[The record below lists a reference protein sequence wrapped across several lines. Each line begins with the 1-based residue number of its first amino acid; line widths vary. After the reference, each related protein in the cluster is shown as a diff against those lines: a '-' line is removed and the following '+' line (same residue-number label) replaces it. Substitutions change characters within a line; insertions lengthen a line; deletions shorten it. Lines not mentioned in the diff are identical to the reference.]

1 MMNTLPPITLPTD
14 ISTADP
20 MVMRPGKEKDVAQ
33 QLEAVFISMLIK
45 EMRTAGSEEGLFAGD
60 SSDTLGG
67 LFDQFMGEHI
77 AAAGGLGMSRIL
89 DKQLGT
95 SADSD
100 SASRQQAMEA
110 YQHGISISNSSSD
123 ES

>member
-1 MMNTLPPITLPTD
+1 METLPAVMP
-14 ISTADP
+14 ADP
-20 MVMRPGKEKDVAQ
+20 AGNDLAALRDRKDKNVAQ

-60 SSDTLGG
+60 ASDTFGG
-67 LFDQFMGEHI
+67 LFDQFMGDHI

-89 DKQLGT
+89 NKQLG
-95 SADSD
+95 SPAAADA
-100 SASRQQAMEA
+100 ASRQQALEA
-110 YQHGISISNSSSD
+110 YENGISIGKSPSD